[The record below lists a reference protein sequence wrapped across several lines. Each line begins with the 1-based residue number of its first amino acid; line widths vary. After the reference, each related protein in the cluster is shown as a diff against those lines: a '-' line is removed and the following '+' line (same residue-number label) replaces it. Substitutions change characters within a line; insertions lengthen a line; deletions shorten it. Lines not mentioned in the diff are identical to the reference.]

1 MISLHSNGQVRMRK
15 DICLP
20 VSMEQAWHV
29 VSQVESFA
37 CIDFFHRRIRSLERP
52 GEPPGRI
59 LIDHRFLGV
68 QITREGKIYGWR
80 EGSGYR
86 FTDLSR
92 RDRRSGFPHVY
103 RFSLRREGTD
113 RCSLRIEI
121 NGRWTTGWMPRL
133 LVIFWLRLIFTKIA
147 TSAEQIILMDACKMI
162 WQGRASKLGLRD
174 FHHGLLYLWRR
185 CVYLFS

>member
-1 MISLHSNGQVRMRK
+1 MISLHSNGQVRMRT

-20 VSMEQAWHV
+20 VSIEQAWHT

-37 CIDFFHRRIRSLERP
+37 CIDFFHRQIRSLERL

-68 QITREGKIYGWR
+68 QITRQGKIYGWR

-86 FTDLSR
+86 FTDLSC
-92 RDRRSGFPHVY
+92 RDRLRRFPHVY
-103 RFSLRREGTD
+103 MFTLRREGVD

-121 NGRWTTGWMPRL
+121 NGRWTTGWVPRH
-133 LVIFWLRLIFTKIA
+133 LVIFWLKLIFTKIA
-147 TSAEQIILMDACKMI
+147 TSAEQVILMDACKVT
-162 WQGRASKLGLRD
+162 
-174 FHHGLLYLWRR
+174 WRGGTSATN
-185 CVYLFS
+185 C